1 MGVKMEHGVLVEQYR
16 SFVRKKLIIIA
27 LLVLAIVLLAGI
39 SVGIGPIHYSLAD
52 VYSTILSPILP
63 GVFDID
69 DTMWTVIM
77 KIRVPRMAMALL
89 TGFSLAIAGAGMQVI
104 LGNPLAS
111 PFTLGVS
118 SGAGFGAGL
127 AVLVGISFMGGRF
140 FLIGNA
146 FLFSLV
152 PALVI
157 AGISRIKRATSGMMI
172 LAGIAMGYVFSAGSS
187 LMSYFSQA
195 EDLKALS
202 LWMMGNLGRATWN
215 DILWLAGALALSVP
229 VLLYQIHTLD
239 VMNAGDETAKS
250 LGVHVER
257 TRILIMIV
265 SSFITAS
272 IICFTGVIGFVGL
285 VAPHITRMVIGA
297 KNRFLIPAAGL
308 FGAAFLLASDIIA
321 IKIIEPTVLPVGVIT
336 SFLGGPLF
344 LYLIIQ
350 KNRKQYW

>member
-1 MGVKMEHGVLVEQYR
+1 MEHGSLVAHYR
-16 SFVRKKLIIIA
+16 AVVRKKVITIGV
-27 LLVLAIVLLAGI
+27 LVATIVLLAGI
-39 SVGIGPIHYSLAD
+39 AVGIGPIHYSLGE
-52 VYSTILSPILP
+52 VYATILSPVMP
-63 GVFDID
+63 GVFDIS

-77 KIRVPRMAMALL
+77 KIRVPRMVMALL

-146 FLFSLV
+146 FLFSLF

-215 DILWLAGALALSVP
+215 DIAWLSGALILSVP
-229 VLLYQIHTLD
+229 VFLYQIHALD

-250 LGVHVER
+250 LGVNVER

-285 VAPHITRMVIGA
+285 VAPHITRMFIGA
-297 KNRFLIPAAGL
+297 NNRFLIPAAGL
-308 FGAAFLLASDIIA
+308 FGAAFLLAADIIA
-321 IKIIEPTVLPVGVIT
+321 LKIIEPTVLPVGVIT

-344 LYLIIQ
+344 LYLIIR
-350 KNRKQYW
+350 KNRKHYW

>member
-1 MGVKMEHGVLVEQYR
+1 MGLKMEHDGLVTHYR
-16 SFVRKKLIIIA
+16 SIARKKTAIIA
-27 LLVLAIVLLAGI
+27 VLLVAIVLLAGI
-39 SVGIGPIHYSLAD
+39 AVGIGPIHYSLGD
-52 VYSTILSPILP
+52 VYATIMSPVIP

-77 KIRVPRMAMALL
+77 KIRVPRMVMALL
-89 TGFSLAIAGAGMQVI
+89 TGFGLAIAGAGMQVI

-127 AVLVGISFMGGRF
+127 AVLAGISFMGGRF

-146 FLFSLV
+146 FLFSLF
-152 PALVI
+152 PAIVI
-157 AGISRIKRATSGMMI
+157 AGISRIRRATSGMMI

-202 LWMMGNLGRATWN
+202 LWMMGNLGRATWS
-215 DILWLAGALALSVP
+215 DIAWLTGAFFLSVP
-229 VLLYQIHTLD
+229 VYLYQVHALD

-257 TRILIMIV
+257 TRLLIMVV

-285 VAPHITRMVIGA
+285 VAPHITRMFIGA
-297 KNRFLIPAAGL
+297 NNRFLIPATGL
-308 FGAAFLLASDIIA
+308 FGAAFLLAADIIA
-321 IKIIEPTVLPVGVIT
+321 LKLIEPTVLPVGVIT

-344 LYLIIQ
+344 LYLIIR